1 LQKFAINIRFVSRN
15 LLNSIEIFAKSNIIK
30 NKQFLIFNFRFVI
43 LSNVADK
50 NNNLQLI
57 NKQLRK
63 TTNYIFVS
71 TN

>member
-1 LQKFAINIRFVSRN
+1 MQKFAINIRFVSRN

>member
-30 NKQFLIFNFRFVI
+30 NKQFLIFNFWFVI

-50 NNNLQLI
+50 NNNLQFI